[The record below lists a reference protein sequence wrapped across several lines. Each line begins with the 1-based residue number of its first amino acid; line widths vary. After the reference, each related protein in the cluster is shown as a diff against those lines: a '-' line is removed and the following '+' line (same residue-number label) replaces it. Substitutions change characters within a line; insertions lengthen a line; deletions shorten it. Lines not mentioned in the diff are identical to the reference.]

1 MIEIVKVENKEQEKE
16 FVMFP
21 FSLYKGCDY
30 WVPPIISEELESMD
44 KEKNPVF
51 ENAEAEFYI
60 AKKDGVTLEELQ
72 QWSIGSKLKSKR
84 KIN

>member
-1 MIEIVKVENKEQEKE
+1 MIEIIKVESKDQERE

-60 AKKDGVTLEELQ
+60 AKKDGVTAGRIAAM
-72 QWSIGSKLKSKR
+72 SIGSKLKSKR

>member
-1 MIEIVKVENKEQEKE
+1 MIEIIKVESKDQERE

-60 AKKDGVTLEELQ
+60 AKKRWCYGWKNCSNGQL
-72 QWSIGSKLKSKR
+72 GR
-84 KIN
+84 N

>member
-21 FSLYKGCDY
+21 FPLYKGCDY

-51 ENAEAEFYI
+51 ENA
-60 AKKDGVTLEELQ
+60 
-72 QWSIGSKLKSKR
+72 
-84 KIN
+84 

>member
-1 MIEIVKVENKEQEKE
+1 MIEIIKVESKVQERE

-60 AKKDGVTLEELQ
+60 AMVLQSEELQ